1 MSRVCTVTGKKSI
14 VGNKVSHSQVKTKR
28 QFRPNLVN
36 SSFWSDILNRNIKIK
51 VSTSAIRTVEKH
63 GGFDTWITNAKPSSL
78 SSDIL
83 KIKKT
88 ISKRLL
94 KK

>member
-63 GGFDTWITNAKPSSL
+63 GGFVNVSPFRDFL
-78 SSDIL
+78 SHC
-83 KIKKT
+83 
-88 ISKRLL
+88 LL
-94 KK
+94 VDMDQFAFG